1 MNTKS
6 SIAVAALA
14 AEYCSLIETAS
25 QAAPSAFCRE
35 VLRYLPRIYITVSDL
50 VSGQEPEENGAIY
63 QSMEEDAYE
72 SARTSMAALLG
83 EYDTYLDTP
92 VEEMRYS
99 DTPVAASLS
108 EKLADIYQN
117 MYDLADTLRQAPE
130 EGLDMVVEDLAYR
143 FNAYLSQDLCDALRA
158 CNYLYQSNS
167 LQ

>member
-6 SIAVAALA
+6 TIAVAGLA
-14 AEYCSLIETAS
+14 AEYCRLVETSAE
-25 QAAPSAFCRE
+25 AAPSAFCRE
-35 VLRYLPRIYITVSDL
+35 VLRYLPRIYITLSDL

-72 SARTSMAALLG
+72 SARNAMAALFG
-83 EYDTYLDTP
+83 EFDTYLDTP
-92 VEEMRYS
+92 VEDMRFS

-130 EGLDMVVEDLAYR
+130 EGMILVIEDLAYR
-143 FNAYLSQDLCDALRA
+143 FNAYMSQDICDALRT
-158 CNYLYQSNS
+158 CNFLYQSNS